1 MFAHKKNYGCAGYV
15 DDPLPN
21 IAYTVPMALL
31 LHYKVLLRVF
41 LHFMALHAFHL
52 HFVVFSMEFY
62 SRQNMVKFFSVWSS
76 FPDNCFF
83 FMLSVSARL
92 KKKANLNN

>member
-1 MFAHKKNYGCAGYV
+1 MHLQCVPIKKYYGCAGYV

-21 IAYTVPMALL
+21 IACIVPMALL

-52 HFVVFSMEFY
+52 YFVVFSG
-62 SRQNMVKFFSVWSS
+62 QL
-76 FPDNCFF
+76 FF
-83 FMLSVSARL
+83 FMLSVSIRL
-92 KKKANLNN
+92 LYTK